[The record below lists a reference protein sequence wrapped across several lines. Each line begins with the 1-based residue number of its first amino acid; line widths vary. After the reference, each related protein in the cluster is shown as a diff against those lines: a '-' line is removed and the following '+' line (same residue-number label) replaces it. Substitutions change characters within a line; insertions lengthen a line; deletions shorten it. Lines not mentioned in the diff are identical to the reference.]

1 MRRPLVVGNWK
12 MNGCYAENKVRLD
25 TMRRQL
31 EQYSKVQTAVC
42 PPFVYLSE
50 VIRLLAGSQINCG
63 SQNVSEHAD
72 GAFTG
77 EISTAMLTDIGCTL
91 AIVGHSERRQY
102 HHETNQQIAEK
113 AVAALK
119 ADLTPIICVG
129 ESQQQREA
137 EETLAVI
144 DRQLAAVTK
153 VLNQKEIT
161 KTVIAYEPIWAIGT
175 GLTATPDQAQAVHA
189 FIRRQLAKEIGNAA
203 EEIRLLYGGSVK
215 PDNAAELFSQED
227 IDGALVGGASLIADD
242 FIAIVKA
249 ADVV

>member
-1 MRRPLVVGNWK
+1 MAL
-12 MNGCYAENKVRLD
+12 
-25 TMRRQL
+25 
-31 EQYSKVQTAVC
+31 
-42 PPFVYLSE
+42 
-50 VIRLLAGSQINCG
+50 GSQINCG

-137 EETLAVI
+137 EETLTVI
-144 DRQLAAVTK
+144 DGQLAAVTK